1 MRLIRLLQKLKVI
14 AMRLCDV
21 LSKPVKA
28 EYDQVEG
35 FLVNKSG
42 RLGQKVDLAV
52 GTVGLNYFCQNCE
65 DMRTFYSKGNLSCI
79 FVNKSLISIDCVLSC
94 ACGATVQAW
103 FLIECNGDITSA
115 SPEIRILKK
124 TEKLSD
130 GVKIN
135 SGSKYGQ
142 FEALLAKADRA
153 YQERLGAGAIIYL
166 RKAYEQ
172 IAVQAADAAGIDR
185 NDPSG
190 HRKKFKT
197 LLKEVDNKWNIIP
210 RQFSENRYTL
220 FEELSNVIH
229 GDYDEDMA
237 LHKYASLKRLIIGV
251 LDNVVSNEELAQEI
265 ENLGWN
271 EDRGESA

>member
-1 MRLIRLLQKLKVI
+1 MT

-21 LSKPVKA
+21 LSKPVKS
-28 EYDQVEG
+28 DFVQVEG

-42 RLGQKVDLAV
+42 RVGQKVDLTV

-65 DMRTFYSKGNLSCI
+65 DMRTFYSKGNLSCV

-94 ACGATVQAW
+94 ACGATAQVW

-115 SPEIRILKK
+115 DPKIRILKK
-124 TEKLSD
+124 SEKLSD
-130 GVKIN
+130 GVRIS
-135 SGSKYGQ
+135 SGSRYGQ
-142 FEALLAKADRA
+142 FETLLDKADLA
-153 YQERLGAGAIIYL
+153 YQEGLGAGAIIYL

-185 NDPSG
+185 NDSSG

-229 GDYDEDMA
+229 GDYNEDLA
-237 LHKYASLKRLIIGV
+237 LHKYVSLKRLIIGV
-251 LDNVVSNEELAQEI
+251 LDNVISNQELAHEI

-271 EDRGESA
+271 EERGESA